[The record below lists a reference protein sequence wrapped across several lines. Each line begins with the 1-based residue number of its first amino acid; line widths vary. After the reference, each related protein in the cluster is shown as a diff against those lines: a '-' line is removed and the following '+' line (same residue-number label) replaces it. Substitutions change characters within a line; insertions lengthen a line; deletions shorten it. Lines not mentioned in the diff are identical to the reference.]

1 MRIVATEDNIFVHP
15 LPAEEGKVYV
25 PPVFARKNQESI
37 LGVVVAVGPD
47 GRISVGDTVL
57 FYKYQDNGIE
67 VNGQFLYIIKPM
79 SLLAI
84 K

>member
-1 MRIVATEDNIFVHP
+1 MRIIATEDNIFVHP

-25 PPVFARKNQESI
+25 PPVFQRKNKESL
-37 LGVVVAVGPD
+37 LGVVVAVGPE
-47 GRISVGDTVL
+47 GKINVGDTVL
-57 FYKYQDNGIE
+57 FTKYQDNGIE
-67 VNGQFLYIIKPM
+67 VDGQFLYIIKPM

>member
-1 MRIVATEDNIFVHP
+1 MKIIATEDNIFVHP

-25 PPVFARKNQESI
+25 PPVFQRKNQESL
-37 LGVVVAVGPD
+37 LGVVIAMGPE
-47 GRISVGDTVL
+47 GKINVGDVIL

-67 VNGQFLYIIKPM
+67 VNGQFLFIIKPH
-79 SLLAI
+79 SLVAI

>member
-1 MRIVATEDNIFVHP
+1 MKIIATEDNIFVHP

-25 PPVFARKNQESI
+25 PPVFQRKNKESL
-37 LGVVVAVGPD
+37 LGVVVAVGPE
-47 GRISVGDTVL
+47 GKINVGDTVL
-57 FYKYQDNGIE
+57 FTKYQDNGIE
-67 VNGQFLYIIKPM
+67 VDGQFLYIIKPM